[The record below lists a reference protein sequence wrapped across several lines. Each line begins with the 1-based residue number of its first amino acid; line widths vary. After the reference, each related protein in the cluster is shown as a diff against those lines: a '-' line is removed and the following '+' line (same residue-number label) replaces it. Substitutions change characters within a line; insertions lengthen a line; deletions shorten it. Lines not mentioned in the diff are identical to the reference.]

1 MVSVQGRSFFIENC
15 LGQACLGAP
24 NPLLVGKHTDVNGS
38 DPATIDQQERCADGH
53 ANPPTNNTRCSR
65 CLKNFAPV
73 PSARNQC
80 LPCAGKD
87 GDGDTAVLFLIGI
100 LAFVLFVLLLAQ
112 KVRSKG
118 KKKAASSTLKRTLLS
133 HVQMISIIMSLN
145 VQWPAAIRTVLVG
158 ISGLISV
165 SGHTSALHCSSVS
178 ELSPADIH
186 YATLTTAVLLPF
198 IVCVTSVVYWFFC
211 VPRVPMCRCTK
222 KKDKMRRST
231 CQLKKKPFVVNQR
244 GSHRDQRHSHKNKH
258 TTSSTITRAVG
269 WKSTRDG
276 WITTNV
282 YFVYIALPSVV
293 RMSFETFQVQE
304 ICGKQY
310 LALDDTEL
318 FDGMRRV
325 QFADLV
331 AIPAILLYI
340 VVLPMLT
347 MLYLWRQHSIMFT
360 DSKIVFRFGLL
371 YSGYARN
378 RWYWEIVVVARKI
391 VLCFIV
397 TFGRSNELQLHF
409 ALGVLIFMLY
419 CQECGKP
426 FENTTT
432 PTSAKEEAQQRM
444 LHMMEVSSLVVLII
458 LAWVAMVFNVSPCG
472 NDDWHCVVLSLLV
485 FGSNLVFVGM
495 CSFVFI
501 RAFAHGN
508 TKALA
513 KVVNLFRKTGLVV
526 GGGSGGGGK
535 NKNIISV
542 ESVNDEVFGA
552 SMTVKMN
559 PLASR
564 SNRLKFARQR
574 RNAKAGGAVEVE
586 LAVMNV
592 VGEQTADEQTA
603 ASTESTT
610 STDKK

>member
-1 MVSVQGRSFFIENC
+1 MSI
-15 LGQACLGAP
+15 
-24 NPLLVGKHTDVNGS
+24 K
-38 DPATIDQQERCADGH
+38 
-53 ANPPTNNTRCSR
+53 
-65 CLKNFAPV
+65 KN
-73 PSARNQC
+73 
-80 LPCAGKD
+80 
-87 GDGDTAVLFLIGI
+87 
-100 LAFVLFVLLLAQ
+100 
-112 KVRSKG
+112 
-118 KKKAASSTLKRTLLS
+118 
-133 HVQMISIIMSLN
+133 
-145 VQWPAAIRTVLVG
+145 
-158 ISGLISV
+158 
-165 SGHTSALHCSSVS
+165 
-178 ELSPADIH
+178 
-186 YATLTTAVLLPF
+186 
-198 IVCVTSVVYWFFC
+198 
-211 VPRVPMCRCTK
+211 
-222 KKDKMRRST
+222 
-231 CQLKKKPFVVNQR
+231 PFVVNQR

-282 YFVYIALPSVV
+282 YFVYIVLPSVV

-495 CSFVFI
+495 CGFVFI

-513 KVVNLFRKTGLVV
+513 EVVNLFRKK
-526 GGGSGGGGK
+526 SAGK
-535 NKNIISV
+535 NHNTSIRIPPSNTTTFHSV
-542 ESVNDEVFGA
+542 TEMFPTESVTDQVLGA
-552 SMTVKMN
+552 VTLKQN
-559 PLASR
+559 PLANGR
-564 SNRLKFARQR
+564 NRLEFARQR
-574 RNAKAGGAVEVE
+574 AAA
-586 LAVMNV
+586 A
-592 VGEQTADEQTA
+592 AAA
-603 ASTESTT
+603 ASET
-610 STDKK
+610 KKEEVQIELTMMERSEEE